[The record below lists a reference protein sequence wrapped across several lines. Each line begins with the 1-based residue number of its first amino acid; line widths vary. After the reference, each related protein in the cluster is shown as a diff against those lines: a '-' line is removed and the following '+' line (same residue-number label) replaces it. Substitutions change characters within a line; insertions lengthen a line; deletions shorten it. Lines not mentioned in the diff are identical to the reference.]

1 MSWYGDFQIQW
12 LFNDRPVH
20 GKDFLVSVS
29 GDRQVLTIPET
40 GSTHV
45 GTISCVAENAA
56 GKAICS
62 ARLDIGKQLN
72 LTLTIL
78 KQTYPLSGTEEK
90 NVYRFII
97 RNYYYI
103 ILLVIR
109 QRLLNAS
116 ITRTL
121 YSSLNFFIF

>member
-1 MSWYGDFQIQW
+1 M
-12 LFNDRPVH
+12 
-20 GKDFLVSVS
+20 SVS

-78 KQTYPLSGTEEK
+78 K
-90 NVYRFII
+90 
-97 RNYYYI
+97 
-103 ILLVIR
+103 
-109 QRLLNAS
+109 
-116 ITRTL
+116 
-121 YSSLNFFIF
+121 

>member
-1 MSWYGDFQIQW
+1 M
-12 LFNDRPVH
+12 
-20 GKDFLVSVS
+20 SVS

-103 ILLVIR
+103 ILLVIT